1 MAHERY
7 ADAIIE
13 PLACICGETSIDD
26 LSVDWRGG
34 KNTSSGLKLG
44 FYPKTGH
51 DNIVPDTNKGSAM
64 MRQSP
69 QSPAAILPRTAI
81 IVAGLAMILSAGCEK
96 AAPPPPMPS
105 VVDVMTVVQKDVPIY
120 REWVGSLD
128 GDVNAT
134 IRPQVTGYLIKQNY
148 VEGDAVKKGQTLFEI
163 DQRTFQSAVDQAAAA
178 RGQQQANHATAA
190 ANLARI
196 KPLAEKNAVSRKDLD
211 DAIGS
216 ELQARALLD
225 QASAALESAKLN
237 LGFTKIVSPI
247 NGIAGIAKAQI
258 GDLLSPSAQT
268 ELTTVLTVDP
278 IKVYINISEREF
290 LKFQESGPQAKVED
304 VPLQL
309 ILLDGSSYP
318 KVGKFSLMNRQ
329 VDPTTGTFKVGAQFS
344 NPDGRLRPGQFAKIR
359 ATFALLK
366 GALLV
371 PQRAVTEVQGKY
383 LIAVV
388 GEGNKVE
395 LRPVQPGERVG
406 SDWIISE
413 GLKPGEKIVVEG
425 TQKVRPGVIVNP
437 KPFDPAAAKP
447 AAAEGA
453 KPAAE
458 GAKPAAKG

>member
-1 MAHERY
+1 MA
-7 ADAIIE
+7 I
-13 PLACICGETSIDD
+13 T
-26 LSVDWRGG
+26 
-34 KNTSSGLKLG
+34 
-44 FYPKTGH
+44 
-51 DNIVPDTNKGSAM
+51 
-64 MRQSP
+64 
-69 QSPAAILPRTAI
+69 
-81 IVAGLAMILSAGCEK
+81 VAGLAMIFLAGCEK
-96 AAPPPPMPS
+96 AAPPPPMPMT
-105 VVDVMTVVQKDVPIY
+105 VEVMTVAQKDVPIY

-148 VEGDAVKKGQTLFEI
+148 REGDSVKKGQTLFEI
-163 DQRTFQSAVDQAAAA
+163 DPRTFQAAVDQAAAA

-225 QASAALESAKLN
+225 QAAAALETAKLN
-237 LGFTKIVSPI
+237 LEFTKITSPI
-247 NGIAGIAKAQI
+247 SGIAGIAKAQI

-268 ELTTVLTVDP
+268 ELTTVSAVDP
-278 IKVYINISEREF
+278 VKVYINISEREY
-290 LKFQESGPQAKVED
+290 LNYTKMTTKVETI
-304 VPLQL
+304 PLEL
-309 ILLDGSSYP
+309 ILVDGSTYP
-318 KVGKFSLMNRQ
+318 KPGRFLLLDRQ
-329 VDPTTGTFKVGAQFS
+329 VDPTTGTFKAGALFP

-359 ATFALLK
+359 ATASVHK

-371 PQRAVTEVQGKY
+371 PQRAVTEIQGKY
-383 LIAVV
+383 LVAVV

-395 LRPVQPGERVG
+395 IRPVSPGDRVG

-425 TQKVRPGVIVNP
+425 TQKARPGAVVNP
-437 KPFDPAAAKP
+437 KPFDPAAKP

>member
-1 MAHERY
+1 MKRQLLESSAARL
-7 ADAIIE
+7 
-13 PLACICGETSIDD
+13 PL
-26 LSVDWRGG
+26 R
-34 KNTSSGLKLG
+34 
-44 FYPKTGH
+44 
-51 DNIVPDTNKGSAM
+51 
-64 MRQSP
+64 
-69 QSPAAILPRTAI
+69 RTAI
-81 IVAGLAMILSAGCEK
+81 AVASVLTILLFGCEK
-96 AAPPPPMPS
+96 AAPPPPAPMT
-105 VVDVMTVVQKDVPIY
+105 VEVMTVAQKDVPIY

-148 VEGDAVKKGQTLFEI
+148 VEGDYVKKGQTLFEI
-163 DQRTFQSAVDQAAAA
+163 DPRTFQAAVDQANAA

-225 QASAALESAKLN
+225 QATAALESAKLN

-258 GDLLSPSAQT
+258 GDLLSPSSQT
-268 ELTTVLTVDP
+268 ELTTVSTVNP

-290 LKFQESGPQAKVED
+290 LKFQEAGPSARVDD

-329 VDPTTGTFKVGAQFS
+329 VDPTTGTFKVGAQFA

-359 ATFALLK
+359 ATFAQLK

-388 GEGNKVE
+388 GEGNKIE
-395 LRPVQPGERVG
+395 LRPVEPGERIG

-425 TQKVRPGVIVNP
+425 TQKVRPGAVVNP
-437 KPFDPAAAKP
+437 KPFTPAEQPAAAAKP
-447 AAAEGA
+447 ATPEAT
-453 KPAAE
+453 
-458 GAKPAAKG
+458 KPAAKR

>member
-1 MAHERY
+1 M
-7 ADAIIE
+7 
-13 PLACICGETSIDD
+13 
-26 LSVDWRGG
+26 
-34 KNTSSGLKLG
+34 K
-44 FYPKTGH
+44 
-51 DNIVPDTNKGSAM
+51 
-64 MRQSP
+64 RQLP
-69 QSPAAILPRTAI
+69 QSSEARFPLRRATITVVGVL
-81 IVAGLAMILSAGCEK
+81 MILLSGCEK
-96 AAPPPPMPS
+96 AAPPSPPPMA
-105 VVDVMTVVQKDVPIY
+105 VEVMTVAQKDVPIY

-134 IRPQVTGYLIKQNY
+134 IRPQVTGYLVRQNY

-163 DQRTFQSAVDQAAAA
+163 DPRTFQAAVDQASAA
-178 RGQQQANHATAA
+178 RGQQQANHTTAA

-225 QASAALESAKLN
+225 QATAALESAKLN

-258 GDLLSPSAQT
+258 GDLLSPGSQT
-268 ELTTVLTVDP
+268 ELTTVSTVDP

-290 LKFQESGPQAKVED
+290 LKFQEAGPSARVDD

-329 VDPTTGTFKVGAQFS
+329 VDPTTGTFKVGAQFA

-359 ATFALLK
+359 ATFAQLK

-388 GEGNKVE
+388 GEGNKIE
-395 LRPVQPGERVG
+395 LRPVQPGERIG

-425 TQKVRPGVIVNP
+425 TQKVRPGALVNP
-437 KPFDPAAAKP
+437 KPYTPVDQPAAAAKP
-447 AAAEGA
+447 ATPEAT
-453 KPAAE
+453 
-458 GAKPAAKG
+458 KPAAKG